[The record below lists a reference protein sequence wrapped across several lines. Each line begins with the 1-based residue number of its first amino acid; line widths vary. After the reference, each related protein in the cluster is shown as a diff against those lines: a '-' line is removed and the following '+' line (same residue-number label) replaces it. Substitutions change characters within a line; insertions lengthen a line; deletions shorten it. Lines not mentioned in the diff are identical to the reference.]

1 MSVVKSFKVKSKDN
15 QDGDM
20 FYIMHASD
28 NFTCI
33 DCCLNE
39 DREEEIIS
47 EIKELRNQKGIF
59 RFISTHPDD
68 DHICGIKE
76 LNTAVPLDNF
86 YCVENCANN
95 PNGKEDFELYCD
107 FRGGIGK
114 RCPIV
119 KGCSCCWLNQSNE
132 DRQCSGIHFLWP
144 DINNEHYTDVL
155 ESVKD
160 WNNVNNLSPIISY
173 SIKNSATFLWF
184 GDMETNFMENIA
196 KEVKFDEAT
205 VLFAPHHGRKSGRVI
220 DEWLAQ
226 IKPRIIVIGSAPC
239 EHLDYYDECNE
250 INNYDGYCTITQNR
264 AGDIAFETD
273 DDWLHIFVSNQN
285 YEPTFRVF
293 DMGRPDAH
301 GCHYIGSINIK

>member
-1 MSVVKSFKVKSKDN
+1 MPVVKSFKVKSKGG

-20 FYIMHASD
+20 FYIMHGSD

-33 DCCLNE
+33 DCCLDE
-39 DREEEIIS
+39 DRKEEIIS
-47 EIKELRNQKGIF
+47 EIKDLRAQKGIF

-68 DHICGIKE
+68 DHICGIKD
-76 LNTAVPLDNF
+76 LNAAVHLDNF
-86 YCVENCANN
+86 YCVKNCANN
-95 PNGKEDFELYCD
+95 PQGEEDFRAYCD
-107 FRGGIGK
+107 HRDGK
-114 RCPIV
+114 GVFHIFKDCSRCWMN
-119 KGCSCCWLNQSNE
+119 KSNE
-132 DRQCSGIHFLWP
+132 ERKCSGINILWP
-144 DINNEHYTDVL
+144 DTTNKAYTEIL
-155 ESVKD
+155 EQVKD

-173 SIKNSATFLWF
+173 SIANSATFLWF
-184 GDMETNFMENIA
+184 GDMETNFMEQIA

-250 INNYDGYCTITQNR
+250 INHYDGYCTITQNR

-273 DDWLHIFVSNQN
+273 DDWLHIFVSNRN

-293 DMGRPDAH
+293 DMRKPDAH